1 MTTGNLFATG
11 ASLMVLIE
19 IWIKIEALTILAKG
33 AKLTFMSRLMF
44 SLATALICFIA
55 LKASSYVV
63 GVFWGL
69 AVLWVVEHAML
80 LVYAWH
86 FTPAVRTAAFWQEL
100 VEVRVPQ
107 WICTGCEL
115 SERLKSK
122 AEALWQFLSSRL
134 LPLVAATRQY
144 VISVFN
150 RTV

>member
-1 MTTGNLFATG
+1 MTTGNLFASG
-11 ASLMVLIE
+11 ASLMVLFE

-33 AKLTFMSRLMF
+33 AKIPFLSRLCF
-44 SLATALICFIA
+44 SAGTALICFIA
-55 LKASSYVV
+55 LTESSSVV
-63 GVFWGL
+63 GLFWGL
-69 AVLWVVEHAML
+69 AIMWVVEHAML

-86 FTPAVRTAAFWQEL
+86 FTPAVRTLAFWQEL

-115 SERLKSK
+115 SERLRSK

-134 LPLVAATRQY
+134 LPLVTATRQY